1 LTKLQSDEKQ
11 IQIDLTPPQTL
22 VQSKDLQN
30 PSIQQ
35 SLPTTQ
41 TQRQIDT
48 HVQQLQS
55 DIAKLQ
61 SDIAKLQT
69 DEKQFATHIT
79 HAFGLTP

>member
-1 LTKLQSDEKQ
+1 LS
-11 IQIDLTPPQTL
+11 PPQTL
-22 VQSKDLQN
+22 VHSKDLQN

-41 TQRQIDT
+41 AQRQIDT
-48 HVQQLQS
+48 QVQKLQT
-55 DIAKLQ
+55 DMTKLQ
-61 SDIAKLQT
+61 SDTAKLQT